1 MFTTFG
7 SVANH
12 FFSPSI
18 TQGGFSKVTLI
29 TLVLLNLAPRLLW
42 KEILGL
48 KHLANPA
55 PHPHLM
61 MKITGKF
68 QQSKTKSILIF
79 KEDKELP
86 ESAEILPRYK

>member
-1 MFTTFG
+1 MFEPHLG
-7 SVANH
+7 QLQII

-42 KEILGL
+42 KRGDLGL

-55 PHPHLM
+55 PHPSFNDENYRENFNRVKQNL
-61 MKITGKF
+61 
-68 QQSKTKSILIF
+68 
-79 KEDKELP
+79 
-86 ESAEILPRYK
+86 Y